1 MPYGD
6 WVLIL
11 DLGSQ
16 YSQLIARRVRE
27 LGVYSEIRPPE
38 TLIPSDD
45 PPAAI
50 ILSGGP
56 DSVFSPDSPRVDP
69 SILNS
74 GLPILGICYG
84 LHLIVLEAGGEV
96 KQAGHRE
103 YGRAE
108 INLDQSAPIFSGLPS
123 TTTVWM
129 SHGDMA
135 TKLPP
140 GFVRIAD
147 TDNCPIAA
155 IADRERR
162 IYAFQFHP
170 EVLHT
175 PQGPQMLDRFLF
187 EVAGLKPGWDMGSFA
202 DMMVPLI
209 REQVGD
215 SETLLALSGGVDSSV
230 TAALTHLAL
239 GSKLHCVFVDNGL
252 LREGE
257 YQQVIRTFRTHFQ
270 LNLHPVR
277 ASTRFLKALQAIS
290 SPERKRKIIGREFIR
305 IFEEWARGH
314 PKIKFLAQGTLYP
327 DVIEST
333 QVAGPSATIKTH
345 HNVGGLPSRMNLKL
359 VEPLRFL
366 FKDEVRKLG
375 THLGLPEEII
385 GRHPF
390 PGPGL
395 AVRILGPITSGK
407 LKLLRAADTI
417 FIEEL
422 RSQGLYDSIWQAFC
436 VLLPVKSVGV
446 MGDQRTYQN
455 VLSLRAVHSTDGMTA
470 DWFRIPEEVLARVS
484 NRIINEVH
492 GINRVVY
499 DISSKPP
506 STIEWE

>member
-1 MPYGD
+1 LPYGD

-16 YSQLIARRVRE
+16 YTQLIARRIRE
-27 LGVYSEIRPPE
+27 LGVYSEIRPPDSALPE
-38 TLIPSDD
+38 DD

-50 ILSGGP
+50 VLSGGP
-56 DSVFSPDSPRVDP
+56 DSVFSKDSPRVD
-69 SILNS
+69 STVLES

-84 LHLIVLEAGGEV
+84 MQLLALQAGGKV
-96 KQAGHRE
+96 QKADHRE

-108 INLDQSAPIFSGLPS
+108 INLDRSAPIFRGLPP

-129 SHGDMA
+129 SHGDMVA
-135 TKLPP
+135 ELPP
-140 GFVRIAD
+140 HFARIAE
-147 TDNCPIAA
+147 TDNCPNAA
-155 IADRERR
+155 IGDQQRK
-162 IYAFQFHP
+162 IYGFQFHP

-175 PQGPQMLDRFLF
+175 PQGPEMLSRFLF
-187 EVAGLKPGWDMGSFA
+187 RVAGLKPGWDMGSFA
-202 DMMVPLI
+202 DMMVPII

-215 SETLLALSGGVDSSV
+215 GETLLALSGGVDSSV

-252 LREGE
+252 LRQGE
-257 YQQVIRTFRTHFQ
+257 YEQVIRTFRTYFK
-270 LNLHPVR
+270 LNLHPVN
-277 ASTRFLKALQAIS
+277 ATSRFLNELRGVS
-290 SPERKRKIIGREFIR
+290 DPEKKRKIIGREFIR
-305 IFEEWARGH
+305 IFEEWAQDH
-314 PKIKFLAQGTLYP
+314 PRIKFLAQGTLYP

-375 THLGLPEEII
+375 IHLGLPTEII

-395 AVRILGPITSGK
+395 AVRIIGPVTAGK
-407 LKLLRAADTI
+407 LKLLRAADSI

-455 VLSLRAVHSTDGMTA
+455 VLSLRAVHSADGMTA
-470 DWFRIPEEVLARVS
+470 DWYRIPEEVLARVS
-484 NRIINEVH
+484 NRIINEVN